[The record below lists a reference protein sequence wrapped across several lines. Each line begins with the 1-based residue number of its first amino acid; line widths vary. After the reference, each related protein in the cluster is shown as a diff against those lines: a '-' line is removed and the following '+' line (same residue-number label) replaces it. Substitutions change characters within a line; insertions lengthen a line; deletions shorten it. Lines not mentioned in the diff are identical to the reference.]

1 MEYNDVIDEQIKNGV
16 KMEKLTMKGLL
27 KREKERNDRYMSDE
41 RKKYIISYFMVVI
54 GIMYLGTLI
63 ILLSPM
69 VFHIVVGVAL
79 IYYGVKLR
87 K

>member
-1 MEYNDVIDEQIKNGV
+1 LEYNDVIDEQIKNGV